1 MEMAIALFLS
11 GPPKAGKSRLR
22 GDLTELLR
30 RSAGR
35 RRWFVEVLSPDSE
48 GAWTSDAWRM
58 GRGLEAE
65 ALARRYKSKVKEAG
79 HFFSPAF
86 VKAKKAQLEGLLRWA
101 ELIIGDLGGIP
112 SPENAEIVSAAS
124 GHLVIP
130 VVLTRDGQDGGWTE
144 FWRSRGLEPMVA
156 AYHEA
161 LAAELLQNLNETMA
175 ADREAAAGKEV
186 L

>member
-1 MEMAIALFLS
+1 MAVALFLS

-22 GDLTELLR
+22 GDLTEVLR
-30 RSAGR
+30 RSKM

-48 GAWTSDAWRM
+48 GTWTNDAWRT

-65 ALARRYKSKVKEAG
+65 ALARRYKTAIKQAG

-86 VKAKKAQLEGLLRWA
+86 VMRKRAQLEGLLRWA
-101 ELIIGDLGGIP
+101 ELVIGDLGGIP
-112 SPENAEIVSAAS
+112 SPENAEIVSAAA
-124 GHLVIP
+124 GHRVIP

-144 FWRSRGLEPMVA
+144 FWESRGLEPVVA
-156 AYHEA
+156 SYNEA
-161 LAAELLQNLNETMA
+161 LAAWLLQGLLGEFMA

>member
-1 MEMAIALFLS
+1 MAVTLFLS
-11 GPPKAGKSRLR
+11 GPPKAGTSRLR

-30 RSAGR
+30 RSSV

-48 GAWTSDAWRM
+48 GTWTNDAWRM

-65 ALARRYKSKVKEAG
+65 ALARRYKAAIKEAG

-86 VKAKKAQLEGLLRWA
+86 VMMKRTQLEGLLRWA
-101 ELIIGDLGGIP
+101 ELVIGDLGGIP
-112 SPENAEIVSAAS
+112 SPENAEIVSAAA
-124 GHLVIP
+124 GHRVIP
-130 VVLTRDGQDGGWTE
+130 IVLTRDGQDGGWTE
-144 FWRSRGLEPMVA
+144 FWRSRGLEPVVT
-156 AYHEA
+156 AYHED
-161 LAAELLQNLNETMA
+161 LAAELLQGLFGEIMA